1 MSSPELAK
9 IPRHL
14 AVIMDGNGRWARR
27 RGMPR
32 IMGHRQ
38 GVKAVRQTVTACREL
53 GIEVLTLYAFSKENW
68 NRPKDE
74 VTALM
79 DLLYE
84 YLEREL
90 HEMLKNGIRLEA
102 IGEIDQ
108 LPQKVQEK
116 LAAVMESTS
125 SNKEMILNL
134 ALSYGGRA
142 EIARAVQKI
151 AQKCIAG
158 EIRPEE
164 IDENLVASHLD
175 TAGLPDPDLIIRTS
189 GEMRLSNF
197 LLFQSAYSELYI
209 TSTLWPDFDR
219 QELMKALKEFER
231 RERRFGR
238 ISRSFAQACTA
249 IAS

>member
-90 HEMLKNGIRLEA
+90 NEMLKNGIRLEA

-151 AQKCIAG
+151 AQKCVAG

-238 ISRSFAQACTA
+238 IGRSFAQACTA